1 MNNDTRAM
9 LLESGINPK
18 HKAFA
23 YLGALAEMIEVFPL
37 KRVGYPA
44 VAEMFGTDERSVD
57 KAIQNAIAAA
67 WTKRANARLYREFGD
82 IVYERKGKPTSARFI
97 AKLCAKA
104 SENRR

>member
-1 MNNDTRAM
+1 MKNDTRAM

-23 YLGALAEMIEVFPL
+23 YLGALAEMAEVFPL

-44 VAEMFGTDERSVD
+44 VAEMFGTDERCVD
-57 KAIQNAIAAA
+57 KAIQNAIATA

-82 IVYERKGKPTSARFI
+82 IVDVRKGKPTSARFI

>member
-1 MNNDTRAM
+1 MKNDTRAM

-23 YLGALAEMIEVFPL
+23 YLGALAEMTEVFPL

-57 KAIQNAIAAA
+57 KAIQNAISSV
-67 WTKRANARLYREFGD
+67 WTKRANTELYREFGD
-82 IVYERKGKPTSARFI
+82 IVDEKKGKPTSARFI
-97 AKLCAKA
+97 LRICNKTREKHG
-104 SENRR
+104 